1 MSEFLTAG
9 FTLHFIKDILDKI
22 QTGCVMID
30 FMITGAVIMCMNRDI
45 RTFLNNYIVVNNL
58 SYFYCRCFHNQIEY
72 RLSSIRKTNYEGS
85 FNICHEKIF
94 SICEYINTR
103 IKNEDDIDLSKI
115 EHFEEFIVN
124 EDDGY
129 CEDKSIMVPI
139 GKLNFENKDIR
150 IEICLQNKEIDEKH
164 GKKTEYKQIEISVY
178 GKNHNKIQDFIEEAV
193 KEYNKNLNLI
203 SNEEIRWFRL
213 RKVCNDRSLPIYFS
227 KPLEHKA
234 HFDNLFFDNKNRM
247 LTMLDDLSMGKRDK
261 VCLLLHGPPGSGK
274 DSVVVAITK
283 YLSELNKKNSK
294 TKEYKKR
301 HIVAYPLDLF
311 SKSDDFMRVFYGTDK
326 IDDKNI
332 PNELQVKLFP
342 EVEKYSDIMLKK
354 DIKDIIKQKT
364 DPKEADKDVFEF
376 IQKNSDLELSKDD
389 FELISMIKNVQGS
402 SNSSKNMPE
411 LKLAP
416 IIECLDSF
424 MNQRGTIVIFTTNLP
439 LECIDDVLIR
449 HERLDKFYLGPS
461 SLENT
466 TKILNNH
473 FGGHSETRDLSDIPI
488 GKLMPSDIN
497 YYCKITESID
507 ECIEMLKKH

>member
-1 MSEFLTAG
+1 MSDFLTAG
-9 FTLHFIKDILDKI
+9 FSLHFIKDTLDKI
-22 QTGCVMID
+22 QTGYVMID
-30 FMITGAVIMCMNRDI
+30 FMITCGIIMCMNRDT
-45 RTFLNNYIVVNNL
+45 RTFLKNYIDINNI
-58 SYFYCRCFHNQIEY
+58 YDFYCSCFNNRIEY

-85 FNICHEKIF
+85 FNVCHEKIF

-103 IKNEDDIDLSKI
+103 IKNEDVINLSKI
-115 EHFEEFIVN
+115 QHFEEFIVN

-139 GKLNFENKDIR
+139 GQIDFENKDIR
-150 IEICLQNKEIDEKH
+150 IENSLQNKEIDEKH

-178 GKNHNKIQDFIEEAV
+178 GKNHNKIQEFIEETV

-213 RKVCNDRSLPIYFS
+213 RKICSDKSLPIYFS
-227 KPLEHKA
+227 KHLEHKA
-234 HFDNLFFDNKNRM
+234 HFDNLFFDNKDKLLM
-247 LTMLDDLSMGKRDK
+247 MLDDLSRGDRDK

-283 YLSELNKKNSK
+283 YLSELNKRRSKN
-294 TKEYKKR
+294 KEYKKR

-354 DIKDIIKQKT
+354 DIKDIIKDKS
-364 DPKEADKDVFEF
+364 DAKEANNEIFEF
-376 IQKNSDLELSKDD
+376 IQKNSELELSKDD
-389 FELISMIKNVQGS
+389 FELISMIKTVQGNN
-402 SNSSKNMPE
+402 NSSKNMPE

-424 MNQRGTIVIFTTNLP
+424 MNQKGMIVIFTTNLP
-439 LECIDDVLIR
+439 LECIDNVLIR

-461 SLENT
+461 SEENAY
-466 TKILNNH
+466 KILKNH
-473 FGGHSETRDLSDIPI
+473 FGNFSEIRDFSDVPI

-497 YYCKITESID
+497 YYCKITDSI
-507 ECIEMLKKH
+507 